1 MFFVCLM
8 ENNLEPARHVR
19 KVEERPI
26 GQIRAS
32 NASIWRERIGGP
44 FLRPIRTRDGT
55 FYSFCFDF

>member
-44 FLRPIRTRDGT
+44 FFKTHSNKGW
-55 FYSFCFDF
+55 DFLFFLF